1 MALAASYKRKL
12 PVVAPIASRWGSPGN
27 APIFAGKE
35 NRAKPLYPRTWE
47 EEEEE
52 EAVFIRGVNTGGG
65 GGGGCLYS

>member
-12 PVVAPIASRWGSPGN
+12 PVVAPSALRWGSPGN

-35 NRAKPLYPRTWE
+35 NRAKPLYPQE

-52 EAVFIRGVNTGGG
+52 VVVFTRENKEAVF
-65 GGGGCLYS
+65 YSWCENK